1 VNNLGEKYDSAYI
14 KMIVGLLEA
23 REQKN
28 EKRTRSVSKKERE
41 MPVDS
46 LG

>member
-23 REQKN
+23 REQKM
-28 EKRTRSVSKKERE
+28 KKE
-41 MPVDS
+41 
-46 LG
+46 LGACRKKNVKCR